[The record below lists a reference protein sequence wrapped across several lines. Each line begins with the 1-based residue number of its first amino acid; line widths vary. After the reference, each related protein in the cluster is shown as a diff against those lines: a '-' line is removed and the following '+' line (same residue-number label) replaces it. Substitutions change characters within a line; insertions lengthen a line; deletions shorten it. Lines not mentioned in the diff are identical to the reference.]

1 MPDLVGLVAVMMT
14 FGIPMVAII
23 TSHQR
28 KLAEIQANRPTNQA
42 SASTSEIEALR
53 RQIAELRDTTTNF
66 DLSFDTALQRIEQRV
81 THLEQKSTSAD
92 DQPLSQRS

>member
-1 MPDLVGLVAVMMT
+1 MPDIVGLVAVLMT

-28 KLAEIQANRPTNQA
+28 KLAEIRANTPTHQAPAN
-42 SASTSEIEALR
+42 TSEIEALR

-81 THLEQKSTSAD
+81 THLEQKSIAAD
-92 DQPLSQRS
+92 DQILTLRS